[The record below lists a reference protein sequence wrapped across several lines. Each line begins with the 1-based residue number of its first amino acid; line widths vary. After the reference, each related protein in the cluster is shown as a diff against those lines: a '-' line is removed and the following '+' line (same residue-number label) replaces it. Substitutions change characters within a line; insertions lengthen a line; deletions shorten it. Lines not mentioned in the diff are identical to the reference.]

1 MPTDPKK
8 LDASHLRQEYQR
20 GALLESD
27 VSPDPFS
34 QFARWFADAQAAGV
48 TEPNAM
54 VLATADADGSPSG
67 RMMLLKE
74 VDARGF
80 VFFSN
85 YTSRKGR
92 ELDANPRAALV
103 FFWPTLERQVRVEG
117 RVEKS
122 TRAESERYFQSR
134 PRESQIGAWASQQ
147 SQTIPSRAQLE
158 SHDAQIEAKFAGED
172 IPLPDFWG
180 GYRLIP
186 TTLEFWQGRPGRL
199 HDRIL
204 YIRQS
209 DNSWQIRRLQP

>member
-1 MPTDPKK
+1 
-8 LDASHLRQEYQR
+8 
-20 GALLESD
+20 
-27 VSPDPFS
+27 
-34 QFARWFADAQAAGV
+34 
-48 TEPNAM
+48 
-54 VLATADADGSPSG
+54 
-67 RMMLLKE
+67 MMLLKE